1 VSDPRILV
9 NVPRDA
15 RGRVQA
21 PDVAQAWKWVGW
33 FALVLTTAGVG
44 DWVLAWY
51 PLSFGTVEWE
61 FGTIVSSVSNLPLVT
76 MGFAGLLGSAIAR
89 GIRWQV
95 ITVSVALLGA
105 ALLLLAALT
114 IFALDIPVAL
124 AAVAGG
130 TARLGI
136 LKAIAKT
143 LFLGGLFAIAYL
155 VAAIGGLR
163 RRALAG

>member
-1 VSDPRILV
+1 MSDPKILV
-9 NVPRDA
+9 HPPRDT
-15 RGRVQA
+15 RGRAQL

-33 FALVLTTAGVG
+33 FGLVLAIAGIG

-61 FGTIVSSVSNLPLVT
+61 FGTVVSSISNLPLVS
-76 MGFAGLLGSAIAR
+76 MGFAGMLGSAVAR

-95 ITVSVALLGA
+95 VLVACALLVWA
-105 ALLLLAALT
+105 VLLLGALT

-124 AAVAGG
+124 AAVQRGV
-130 TARLGI
+130 ARMGI

-143 LFLGGLFAIAYL
+143 LFLGTLFAVAYV
-155 VAAIGGLR
+155 VAAIGALR
-163 RRALAG
+163 RRPQAG